1 MMFGH
6 LNLIALDKKT
16 DWEYPTAGNI
26 LTGEKGQ
33 AVCIICDYCLEHK
46 MPIKFA
52 LKLVGD
58 DYIYVPVDSLGKFV
72 TGVSKNA
79 DDNSVPPADE
89 TFTGDEKGLRP
100 SVVDQEGVF

>member
-1 MMFGH
+1 VRHAQAG
-6 LNLIALDKKT
+6 KKA

-33 AVCIICDYCLEHK
+33 AVGIICDYCLEHK

-72 TGVSKNA
+72 
-79 DDNSVPPADE
+79 SVPPADE
-89 TFTGDEKGLRP
+89 TFTGDEKG
-100 SVVDQEGVF
+100 VF